1 MAQFLLSPSSKSLE
15 ADFKFSKAI
24 SVCDEPQL
32 TSLLRT
38 AVANGKSYLLPSL
51 IEAGADLS
59 CRDGSE
65 EEDES
70 LICLAVKSEEIE
82 CLQILIE
89 SGCEVDRKGDL
100 PLHVA
105 AKMNRVDM
113 MEIICLGYVDLDL
126 NAADMQGRTALHIA
140 ALYGQVEAIQFL
152 ISVGGDVDAADA
164 EGWTPLHHAAE
175 EGHLDAVEALLEHA
189 VFAKYAVNRE
199 GKTAFALAVER
210 GNSHL
215 YDALHLGDL
224 LHRAARLDDVHAMKS
239 CLAQGAKVN
248 GVDQN
253 GWSPLH
259 RAAFKGHLESVRLL
273 VSHGA
278 RVESVDGSGYTPLL
292 RAVEAGHVEV
302 AMYLL
307 SHGAKASLKSL
318 GGGGKVKFDLE
329 GFKNHPS
336 LLVNPL
342 H

>member
-1 MAQFLLSPSSKSLE
+1 ME
-15 ADFKFSKAI
+15 ADLKFSKAI

-38 AVANGKSYLLPSL
+38 AVANGKSCVIPSL
-51 IEAGADLS
+51 IDAGADLS
-59 CRDGSE
+59 CSGGCESE
-65 EEDES
+65 EES
-70 LICLAVKSEEIE
+70 LICLAIKSEKIE
-82 CLQILIE
+82 SVRILVE
-89 SGCEVDRKGDL
+89 SGCGVDRGRGL
-100 PLHVA
+100 PLHA
-105 AKMNRVDM
+105 AAAGNRVDM
-113 MEIICLGYVDLDL
+113 MEILCLNFVDLDL

-140 ALYGQVEAIQFL
+140 ALYGRVEAIQFL
-152 ISVGGDVDAADA
+152 VSVGGDADRADA

-175 EGHLDAVEALLEHA
+175 EGHLGAAEALLEHA
-189 VFAKYAVNRE
+189 VFAKYAVNGE

-259 RAAFKGHLESVRLL
+259 RAAFKGHLESARLL

-318 GGGGKVKFDLE
+318 GGGGVVKFDLE
-329 GFKNHPS
+329 GFKNRPS